1 MVIELVTLTT
11 HAGQESAFE
20 SAMVRAKAVLLGA
33 PGSRSV
39 MLARGVESPTKYI
52 LQIEWDS
59 VDAHV
64 AFTKTEGIA
73 TFRALVGPFFAERPQ
88 MEHFSPVI

>member
-1 MVIELVTLTT
+1 MVIELVTLTVKT
-11 HAGQESAFE
+11 GEESAFE

-33 PGSRSV
+33 AGSHSV
-39 MLARGVESPTKYI
+39 MLGRGVEAPSKYI

-64 AFTKTEGIA
+64 AFTQTEGIA
-73 TFRALVGPFFAERPQ
+73 TFRSLVGPFFAEKPH
-88 MEHFSPVI
+88 MEHFSPVV